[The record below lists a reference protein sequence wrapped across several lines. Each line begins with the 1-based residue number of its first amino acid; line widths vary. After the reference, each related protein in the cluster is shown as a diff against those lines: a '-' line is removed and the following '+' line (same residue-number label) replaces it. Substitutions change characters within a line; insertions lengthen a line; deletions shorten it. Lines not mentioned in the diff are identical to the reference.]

1 MAKWAYLLLFSV
13 LRMSIYLSAGQVS
26 SKRWMV
32 CLWLSM
38 ITMSGFC
45 EVTHSSGGIEPPPGA
60 VCPGKSLYTVYFS
73 SIEFAMKLIT
83 QLCLQVKRPLSSPI
97 LHILKTWSDVCLPLQ
112 SLHRSETGFFHR
124 LRFAAVGRVSLP
136 ALRRNLRVPCFR
148 SYMKL
153 FQTRSCFSAAARA
166 RLCPCTVRLLTCSS
180 HFCLLS
186 TLSALFTEVPTSVW
200 NLCFSLAACAPV
212 KVGISPITVFDSR
225 AVLKTVSASIHVFFL
240 RVYSDSLCIVASI
253 TLLTMGSPFN
263 LVLLWLTVRTSFY
276 SSEMAFTS
284 DPSGMCMS
292 ALVALGGSPAQLLIA
307 LSVMDHHNF
316 SERFWSKWWEVP
328 IWTGRISLQD
338 DFSLGWLILLAAL
351 QVFLFGHIKLQPH
364 HHQVMSNKLASSKL
378 R

>member
-1 MAKWAYLLLFSV
+1 MN
-13 LRMSIYLSAGQVS
+13 
-26 SKRWMV
+26 
-32 CLWLSM
+32 
-38 ITMSGFC
+38 
-45 EVTHSSGGIEPPPGA
+45 
-60 VCPGKSLYTVYFS
+60 
-73 SIEFAMKLIT
+73 
-83 QLCLQVKRPLSSPI
+83 RPLSNAT
-97 LHILKTWSDVCLPLQ
+97 LQILKTWSVVCRHLHN
-112 SLHRSETGFFHR
+112 LHRSDGAFFH
-124 LRFAAVGRVSLP
+124 LFRFAAVGSVSIP
-136 ALRRNLRVPCFR
+136 ALRRNFRVPCFR

-180 HFCLLS
+180 HFCLCS
-186 TLSALFTEVPTSVW
+186 TLIAVFTDLLTSAS
-200 NLCFSLAACAPV
+200 NLCFNVAACAPV
-212 KVGISPITVFDSR
+212 KLGTSPKTVCDSR

-316 SERFWSKWWEVP
+316 SERFWSK
-328 IWTGRISLQD
+328 
-338 DFSLGWLILLAAL
+338 
-351 QVFLFGHIKLQPH
+351 
-364 HHQVMSNKLASSKL
+364 
-378 R
+378 